1 MKKQPLTERFQ
12 QLAGIK
18 PLYELDEDY
27 KPSHRAYDVIDAK
40 GNVVYSGLSR
50 DEAIEKANEKEEYKF
65 TATDTLSEFD
75 RDTPPEGP
83 PELDRTRPES
93 TPFEFLGEV
102 GEEFYFARDGKH
114 FVFISHDVE
123 QGHTDFSYS
132 RDDGDGY
139 EDDGVYYDD
148 VLSYNGEPYD
158 NVVDIVNTEWGGEN
172 YMQGVASVDDG
183 NTDLALITQN
193 DTRSEYWDDLTN
205 LSQKF

>member
-18 PLYELDEDY
+18 PLYE
-27 KPSHRAYDVIDAK
+27 
-40 GNVVYSGLSR
+40 
-50 DEAIEKANEKEEYKF
+50 
-65 TATDTLSEFD
+65 FD

-83 PELDRTRPES
+83 PELDKTYPENS
-93 TPFEFLGEV
+93 PFEFLGHNG
-102 GEEFYFARDGKH
+102 GEEYYFARDGKH
-114 FVFISHDVE
+114 FVFIADNVE

-139 EDDGVYYDD
+139 EDDGIQHDD
-148 VLSYNGEPYD
+148 VLSYNGEPYES
-158 NVVDIVNTEWGGEN
+158 VEDIVNNEWGGEN

-193 DTRSEYWDDLTN
+193 DTRSEYWDDLVN
-205 LSQKF
+205 IRNSYASQNF